1 VPGDE
6 GGSKGG
12 VPSFE
17 ALAGSCL
24 RGPGHADA
32 SPRAIA
38 DVPPVFSIA
47 RPDVPRGHDDHAQ
60 IDQFGLF
67 R

>member
-1 VPGDE
+1 
-6 GGSKGG
+6 